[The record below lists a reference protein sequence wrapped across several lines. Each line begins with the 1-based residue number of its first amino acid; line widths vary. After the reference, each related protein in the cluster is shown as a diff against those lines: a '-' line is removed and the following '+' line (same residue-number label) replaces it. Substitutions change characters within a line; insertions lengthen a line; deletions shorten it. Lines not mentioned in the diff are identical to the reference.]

1 MISLSDNQLEVVMQ
15 VAAELSEEKCQ
26 EFLERV
32 AAAVTVDLQMRGQIN
47 DADVALAVQLALRG
61 LTQNSALSQNRN
73 RKVQAA

>member
-1 MISLSDNQLEVVMQ
+1 MISLSDNQLEVVMH
-15 VAAELSEEKCQ
+15 VAAALSEEKCQ

-32 AAAVTVDLQMRGQIN
+32 AAAVAVDLQMRGQIN
-47 DADVALAVQLALRG
+47 DADVALAVQLGLRG